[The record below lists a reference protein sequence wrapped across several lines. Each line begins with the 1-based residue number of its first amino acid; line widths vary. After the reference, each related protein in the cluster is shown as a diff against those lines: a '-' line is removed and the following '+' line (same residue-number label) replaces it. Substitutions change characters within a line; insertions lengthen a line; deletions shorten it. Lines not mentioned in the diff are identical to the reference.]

1 MGAWRN
7 ATTSRLSL
15 RSLPP
20 EARRPP
26 TATTAGILHP
36 DRHAEV
42 VELARPPVSPRLH
55 TWVENYW
62 TVRWDLGDAPPYTSE
77 VVTHPAVQ
85 LSVESGT
92 TPHYGVEMP
101 AALIHGV
108 PTKRFRIDL
117 SGEGRAFGVKFRP
130 GGFGAFTGE
139 DVGAWTDQVLPL
151 RAAFGE
157 ESTALMGAVLA
168 EPEDAE
174 RAAIVDEFLE
184 RRLPKPDPRYERVLA
199 IVAGMIGDPTM
210 ISVDAVCERF
220 EIAPRS
226 LQRLFR
232 RYVGVGPKWVQRR
245 YRLHDAVTLIDAGE
259 YDDLA
264 ELAARLGWFDQ
275 AHFTREFTEQVGQSP
290 SAYAVS
296 AGRPAGER

>member
-1 MGAWRN
+1 MSAWRN
-7 ATTSRLSL
+7 ATTSRPSL

-42 VELARPPVSPRLH
+42 VQLARPPVSPKLH

-85 LSVESGT
+85 LSIESGN

-151 RAAFGE
+151 RAAFGDE
-157 ESTALMGAVLA
+157 TTALMGDVLA
-168 EPEDAE
+168 EPEDAD
-174 RAAIVDEFLE
+174 RAAIVDAFLE
-184 RRLPKPDPRYERVLA
+184 QRLPGPDPRYERVLE
-199 IVAGMIGDPTM
+199 IVGGMIGDPSL
-210 ISVDAVCERF
+210 ISVDAVCEQF
-220 EIAPRS
+220 EVSART

-232 RYVGVGPKWVQRR
+232 RYVGVGPKWVLRR

-275 AHFTREFTEQVGQSP
+275 AHFTSEFTEQVGRTP
-290 SAYAVS
+290 GEYAFS
-296 AGRPAGER
+296 AGRSRG